1 MDVRVLGVSSSKLRG
16 GTEVGL
22 WDDFVLEEAPHIS
35 FDDFGSSAISA
46 EKNEILISGAILFI
60 AENVSATLR

>member
-1 MDVRVLGVSSSKLRG
+1 M
-16 GTEVGL
+16 
-22 WDDFVLEEAPHIS
+22 LEEAPHIS